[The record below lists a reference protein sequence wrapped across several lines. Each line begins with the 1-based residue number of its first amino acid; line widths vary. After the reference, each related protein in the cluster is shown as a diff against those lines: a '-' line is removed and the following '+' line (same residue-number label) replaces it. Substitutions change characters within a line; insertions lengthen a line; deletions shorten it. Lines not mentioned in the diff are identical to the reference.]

1 MENQMKPIS
10 ISKAQ
15 LAVALPKVQPGLQKY
30 WAIQQQVQRDTSGFT
45 DPELR
50 RSYNGFYRVRRGQPW
65 QSIYFNVMHQAQINT
80 YGFSQ
85 VLRALHQSTGRYEA
99 SFASKLVATLD
110 TTQPVIDSVVLK
122 NLGCK
127 LAAANTPNRMQA
139 IESLHRDL
147 QQNVQSFLAL
157 IEGQILVSAFKA
169 AYPAFSISEEKMVDL
184 VLWQMR

>member
-1 MENQMKPIS
+1 MKPIT
-10 ISKAQ
+10 ISKEQ
-15 LAVALPKVQPGLQKY
+15 LEVALPKIQPGLQKY
-30 WAIQQQVQRDTSGFT
+30 WAIQDKVRRDTSGFT

-65 QSIYFNVMHQAQINT
+65 QSIYFDLMQQAQTNA

-127 LAAANTPNRMQA
+127 IATLNTRNRMQA

-147 QQNVQSFLAL
+147 QQNVQSFLAS
-157 IEGQILVSAFKA
+157 IEGQALVSAFNVT
-169 AYPAFSISEEKMVDL
+169 YPSFAISEEKMVDL

>member
-1 MENQMKPIS
+1 MKPIS

-15 LAVALPKVQPGLQKY
+15 LAAALLKVEPGLQKY
-30 WAIQQQVQRDTSGFT
+30 WAIQQQVTLDTTGFT
-45 DPELR
+45 DPKLR

-65 QSIYFNVMHQAQINT
+65 QSIYFNLMHQAQTQT

-110 TTQPVIDSVVLK
+110 TTQPVIDSVVLN

-127 LAAANTPNRMQA
+127 LPAVNTPNRMQE
-139 IESLHRDL
+139 IESLHCKL
-147 QQNVQSFLAL
+147 QQNIQSFLAL
-157 IEGQILVSAFKA
+157 TEGRALVSAFKA
-169 AYPAFSISEEKMVDL
+169 AYPTFTISEEKMVDL

>member
-1 MENQMKPIS
+1 MKAIVIS
-10 ISKAQ
+10 RDQ
-15 LAVALPKVQPGLQKY
+15 LEAALPKVQPGLQKY
-30 WAIQQQVQRDTSGFT
+30 WAIQERVRRDTSGFT

-65 QSIYFNVMHQAQINT
+65 QSIYFDLMHQAQTNT

-85 VLRALHQSTGRYEA
+85 VLRALHQSTGRHEA

-127 LAAANTPNRMQA
+127 LATVNTPNRLQA

-147 QQNVQSFLAL
+147 QQNVQSFLAS
-157 IEGQILVSAFKA
+157 IEGRALVSAFKA
-169 AYPAFSISEEKMVDL
+169 AYPTFAISEEKMVDL
-184 VLWQMR
+184 VMWQMR